1 MNPIFIPPFHAGK
14 GKPLFFIMGPCVIES
29 RSHVLYMAEMLTKIA
44 NELQIPFVFKASYDK
59 ANRTSIHSYRG
70 PGLEEGLKIL
80 KEVRDTF
87 HMPVLTDVHEVSQ
100 VDAVAEVVDILQ
112 IPAFLSRQTDL
123 IATAA
128 KSGKIVNIK
137 KGQFLA
143 PADMKEAVKKCVDSG
158 NENVMLT
165 ERGVSFGYNNLIA
178 DMRAIPMMQ
187 DLDVP
192 VVFDATHSAQLPGGR
207 GKETG
212 GMRSY
217 IPHMAKAAVAAG
229 TDGIFME
236 IHHDP
241 DKALSDSATQWPL
254 DMTFKLVADLKIL
267 AAVIRE

>member
-1 MNPIFIPPFHAGK
+1 MNPLFIPPFHAGK

-29 RSHVLYMAEMLTKIA
+29 HSHTMYMAEMLTKIA
-44 NELQIPFVFKASYDK
+44 NELQIPFIFKASYDK
-59 ANRTSIHSYRG
+59 ANRTSIHSFRG

-80 KEVRDTF
+80 KEVRETF
-87 HMPVLTDVHEVSQ
+87 HMPVLTDVHDFSQ
-100 VDAVAEVVDILQ
+100 VSAAADVVDILQ

-123 IATAA
+123 IAAAA

-137 KGQFLA
+137 KGQFMA
-143 PADMKEAVKKCVDSG
+143 PGDMKEAVKKCVDSG

-187 DLDVP
+187 ELNVP
-192 VVFDATHSAQLPGGR
+192 VIFDATHSAQLPGGR
-207 GKETG
+207 GTETG

-217 IPHMAKAAVAAG
+217 IPHIAKAAVAAG
-229 TDGIFME
+229 ADGIFLE

-254 DMTFKLVADLKIL
+254 DKTFKLVADLKIL